1 MSNLPRLTMPWLSA
15 TAQVATPPASI
26 LNEATRHLCAGAY
39 VDHEYCAT
47 VLRDVYFDRS
57 RRLAPSY
64 GFELLSVLVHARRAW
79 LLDLGQHE
87 AVILIALASLVIDPF
102 SFAAAV
108 AILASWY
115 VLRRA
120 ARLFSAYVRFLRGRT
135 HPEEPNRIRSQA
147 AIFSLAFVGIWGA
160 ILLVLFITE
169 GAARLELVGAIP
181 LLDRVAL
188 LVALLATIAIVFACA
203 RQRMVSKLAP
213 GAKDSNFLS
222 RRLVE
227 IDEEHT
233 RPVTVYSG
241 FRPFVG
247 SGLDLV
253 TWSFAQRLLPSTE
266 DTEAEGKGQEKVV
279 KDDEPSFT
287 TPEIVDYLKKRIAAL
302 TFDPMPERQ
311 LPNLTVRDHIFVIG
325 THARDVPEYPED
337 ADFVQVMSDTTKCTR
352 HYLACQVPSWDGEVV
367 TTVYVHV
374 SLQGRTLYLEFST
387 LVLPPIRKEFRV
399 VDRVDGTGIRA
410 YSRCVAKT
418 VWKLPETLVRC
429 HLSLGTAARCIV
441 YLARGKR
448 WRKLESRGI
457 DVGAALSV
465 RELGAELVTD
475 RIARFEMNTD
485 INYFQYR
492 DVIKHAKVIER
503 RLLAAVLDFLVVKGI
518 DIGEYKQRAMTILSS
533 GILHMGE
540 GDVNVTG
547 VVGPQGTFHSGQGQ
561 EQPNDSSQ

>member
-1 MSNLPRLTMPWLSA
+1 MVVSSLLRLTTPWPS
-15 TAQVATPPASI
+15 TTVQVAAPPASI

-39 VDHEYCAT
+39 VDYKYCTT
-47 VLRDVYFDRS
+47 VLRNVYFDRS

-64 GFELLSVLVHARRAW
+64 GFELPSVLVHARRAW
-79 LLDLGQHE
+79 LLDLGQHA
-87 AVILIALASLVIDPF
+87 AVTLIALASLVIDPF

-120 ARLFSAYVRFLRGRT
+120 ARLLNDYVRFLLGRT
-135 HPEEPNRIRSQA
+135 HPEEPDRIKAQA
-147 AIFSLAFVGIWGA
+147 VIFGLAFVGIWGA
-160 ILLVLFITE
+160 ILLVLFKTE

-181 LLDRVAL
+181 LFDRVAL
-188 LVALLATIAIVFACA
+188 LVALLATIAMVFACS
-203 RQRMVSKLAP
+203 RQRMISKLTP
-213 GAKDSNFLS
+213 GVKESNFLS
-222 RRLVE
+222 RRLAE
-227 IDEEHT
+227 IDEEQT

-266 DTEAEGKGQEKVV
+266 DAELEGEEQEKKA
-279 KDDEPSFT
+279 KDEGPSFT
-287 TPEIVDYLKKRIAAL
+287 TPEIVDYLKERIAAL
-302 TFDPMPERQ
+302 AFDPMPERQ
-311 LPNLTVRDHIFVIG
+311 LPNLAVRDHIFVVG
-325 THARDVPEYPED
+325 THARDVPEHPEYV
-337 ADFVQVMSDTTKCTR
+337 DFVQVMSNTTKRTR
-352 HYLACQVPSWDGEVV
+352 HYLACQAPSWDGEVV

-387 LVLPPIRKEFRV
+387 LVLPPTREEFHV
-399 VDRVDGTGIRA
+399 VEQVGGTGIRA
-410 YSRCVAKT
+410 YSRCMAKT

-457 DVGAALSV
+457 DVGAVLSV

-475 RIARFEMNTD
+475 RIVRFQMNTG

-518 DIGEYKQRAMTILSS
+518 DIGEYKQRALTILSS

-547 VVGPQGTFHSGQGQ
+547 NVGTKGTFHSGQSQ
-561 EQPNDSSQ
+561 E

>member
-1 MSNLPRLTMPWLSA
+1 VRSLPRLTTPRSSP
-15 TAQVATPPASI
+15 TVQVATPSSSI

-39 VDHEYCAT
+39 VDYKYCTT
-47 VLRDVYFDRS
+47 VLRNVYFDRS

-87 AVILIALASLVIDPF
+87 AVTFIALASLVIDPF

-120 ARLFSAYVRFLRGRT
+120 ARLLTAYVRFLLGRT
-135 HPEEPNRIRSQA
+135 HPEEPDRIRSQA
-147 AIFSLAFVGIWGA
+147 AIFGLAFVSIWGV
-160 ILLVLFITE
+160 ILLVLFITG
-169 GAARLELVGAIP
+169 GAARLELVGAIS
-181 LLDRVAL
+181 LLGRVAL
-188 LVALLATIAIVFACA
+188 LVALLATVAIMFACS
-203 RQRMVSKLAP
+203 RQRMISKLTP
-213 GAKDSNFLS
+213 GAKESNRIS

-227 IDEEHT
+227 IDEEQT

-266 DTEAEGKGQEKVV
+266 DTEPEGKRQEKTV

-302 TFDPMPERQ
+302 AFDSMPERQ

-325 THARDVPEYPED
+325 THARDVPEYPEY
-337 ADFVQVMSDTTKCTR
+337 ADFVQVMSNTTKRTR

-387 LVLPPIRKEFRV
+387 LVLPPTREEFHV
-399 VDRVDGTGIRA
+399 VDRVGGTGIRA

-418 VWKLPETLVRC
+418 LWKLPEALVRC
-429 HLSLGTAARCIV
+429 HLSLGTAARCTA

-475 RIARFEMNTD
+475 RVARFQMNTG

-503 RLLAAVLDFLVVKGI
+503 RLLAAVLDFLVTKGI
-518 DIGEYKQRAMTILSS
+518 DIGEYKQRTLTILSS
-533 GILHMGE
+533 GILHMGD

-547 VVGPQGTFHSGQGQ
+547 VVGAQGTFHSGQASGAA
-561 EQPNDSSQ
+561 E

>member
-1 MSNLPRLTMPWLSA
+1 
-15 TAQVATPPASI
+15 
-26 LNEATRHLCAGAY
+26 
-39 VDHEYCAT
+39 
-47 VLRDVYFDRS
+47 
-57 RRLAPSY
+57 
-64 GFELLSVLVHARRAW
+64 VLVHARRAW

-87 AVILIALASLVIDPF
+87 AVTLIALASLVIDPF

-120 ARLFSAYVRFLRGRT
+120 ARLLSAYVRFLLGRT
-135 HPEEPNRIRSQA
+135 HPEEPDRIRSQA
-147 AIFSLAFVGIWGA
+147 AIFGLAFAGIWGA

-169 GAARLELVGAIP
+169 GATRLELVRAIS

-188 LVALLATIAIVFACA
+188 LVALFATITIMFACS
-203 RQRMVSKLAP
+203 RQRMISKLTP
-213 GAKDSNFLS
+213 GAKELNFLS
-222 RRLVE
+222 GRLVE
-227 IDEEHT
+227 IDEEQT

-266 DTEAEGKGQEKVV
+266 DAETEGEEQEKMA

-287 TPEIVDYLKKRIAAL
+287 TPEIVDYLKDRIAAL
-302 TFDPMPERQ
+302 AFDPMPERQ

-325 THARDVPEYPED
+325 THARDVPEYPEY
-337 ADFVQVMSDTTKCTR
+337 ADFVQVMSNTTKRTR

-387 LVLPPIRKEFRV
+387 LVLPPTREEFHV
-399 VDRVDGTGIRA
+399 VDRVGGTGIRA
-410 YSRCVAKT
+410 YSRCMAKT

-429 HLSLGTAARCIV
+429 RLSLGTAARCIV
-441 YLARGKR
+441 YLTRGKR

-457 DVGAALSV
+457 DVGATLSI

-475 RIARFEMNTD
+475 RVARFQMSTG

-503 RLLAAVLDFLVVKGI
+503 RLLAAVLDFLVAKGI
-518 DIGEYKQRAMTILSS
+518 DIGEYKQRALTILSS
-533 GILHMGE
+533 GILHMGN

-547 VVGPQGTFHSGQGQ
+547 VVGTHGTFHGGQASGAT
-561 EQPNDSSQ
+561 E

>member
-1 MSNLPRLTMPWLSA
+1 MSSSPELTMPWPSA
-15 TAQVATPPASI
+15 AVQGATPPASI

-39 VDHEYCAT
+39 IDHRYCTT
-47 VLRDVYFDRS
+47 VLRNVYFDRS

-79 LLDLGQHE
+79 LLDLGQHV
-87 AVILIALASLVIDPF
+87 AVTLIALASLMIDPF
-102 SFAAAV
+102 SFAAAA

-120 ARLFSAYVRFLRGRT
+120 ARLLSAYVRFLLGRT
-135 HPEEPNRIRSQA
+135 HPEEPDRIRAQA
-147 AIFSLAFVGIWGA
+147 AIFGLAFVGIWGA
-160 ILLVLFITE
+160 ILLALFITE
-169 GAARLELVGAIP
+169 GAARLELVGAIS

-188 LVALLATIAIVFACA
+188 LVALVATIAMVSACF
-203 RQRMVSKLAP
+203 RQRMISKLTP
-213 GAKDSNFLS
+213 GVKESNRIS
-222 RRLVE
+222 RRLAE
-227 IDEEHT
+227 IDEEQT

-247 SGLDLV
+247 SGLELV

-266 DTEAEGKGQEKVV
+266 DAELEGKEQEKVAT
-279 KDDEPSFT
+279 DDEPSFT
-287 TPEIVDYLKKRIAAL
+287 TPEIVDYLKKRIADLA
-302 TFDPMPERQ
+302 FDPMPERQ
-311 LPNLTVRDHIFVIG
+311 LPNLIVRDHIFVIG
-325 THARDVPEYPED
+325 THARDVPDYPEYT
-337 ADFVQVMSDTTKCTR
+337 DFVQVMSNTTKRTR

-387 LVLPPIRKEFRV
+387 LVLPPTREEFHV
-399 VDRVDGTGIRA
+399 VDRVGGTGIRA

-429 HLSLGTAARCIV
+429 RLSLGTAARCIV
-441 YLARGKR
+441 YLARRKR

-457 DVGAALSV
+457 DVGAWLSV

-475 RIARFEMNTD
+475 RIARFQMTTG

-492 DVIKHAKVIER
+492 DVVKHAKVIER
-503 RLLAAVLDFLVVKGI
+503 RLLAAVLDFLVAEGI
-518 DIGEYKQRAMTILSS
+518 DIGEYKQRALTILSS
-533 GILHMGE
+533 GILHMGD

-547 VVGPQGTFHSGQGQ
+547 VVGTQGELHSGHAPG
-561 EQPNDSSQ
+561 ETE

>member
-1 MSNLPRLTMPWLSA
+1 VSSLPRLTTPWPSA
-15 TAQVATPPASI
+15 TTQVATPPVSI

-39 VDHEYCAT
+39 VDHKYCTT
-47 VLRDVYFDRS
+47 VLRNVYFDRS

-87 AVILIALASLVIDPF
+87 AVTLIALASLAIDPF

-120 ARLFSAYVRFLRGRT
+120 ARLLGAYARFLLGRT
-135 HPEEPNRIRSQA
+135 HPEEPDRIRSQA
-147 AIFSLAFVGIWGA
+147 AIFGLVFVGIWGV
-160 ILLVLFITE
+160 ILLVLFVTE
-169 GAARLELVGAIP
+169 GAARLELVRAIP

-188 LVALLATIAIVFACA
+188 LVALLATTAIVFACA
-203 RQRMVSKLAP
+203 RQRMISKLTP
-213 GAKDSNFLS
+213 GGKESNFLS
-222 RRLVE
+222 RRLAE
-227 IDEEHT
+227 IDEEQT

-253 TWSFAQRLLPSTE
+253 TWSFAQRLLPSTTK
-266 DTEAEGKGQEKVV
+266 DAELEGEGEEKMV

-287 TPEIVDYLKKRIAAL
+287 TPEIVDYLQKRIADLA
-302 TFDPMPERQ
+302 FDPVPERQ
-311 LPNLTVRDHIFVIG
+311 LPKLTVRDHIFVIG
-325 THARDVPEYPED
+325 THARDVPEHPEY
-337 ADFVQVMSDTTKCTR
+337 ADFVQVMSNTTKRTR

-387 LVLPPIRKEFRV
+387 LVLPPTREEFHV
-399 VDRVDGTGIRA
+399 VDRVGGTGIRA
-410 YSRCVAKT
+410 YSRCMAKT

-475 RIARFEMNTD
+475 RVARFQMNIG

-503 RLLAAVLDFLVVKGI
+503 RLLAAVLDFLVAKGI
-518 DIGEYKQRAMTILSS
+518 DIGEYKQRALTILSS
-533 GILHMGE
+533 GILHMGD

-547 VVGPQGTFHSGQGQ
+547 VVGAQGTFHSGQAPGAT
-561 EQPNDSSQ
+561 E

>member
-1 MSNLPRLTMPWLSA
+1 MSSLPTLTTTWPSA
-15 TAQVATPPASI
+15 TTQVVTPPAPI

-39 VDHEYCAT
+39 VDHEYCTT

-64 GFELLSVLVHARRAW
+64 GFDLLSVLVHARRAW
-79 LLDLGQHE
+79 LLDLGQHG
-87 AVILIALASLVIDPF
+87 AVTLIALASLVMDPF

-115 VLRRA
+115 ILRRA
-120 ARLFSAYVRFLRGRT
+120 ARLLSAYVRFLLGRT
-135 HPEEPNRIRSQA
+135 HPEEPDRIRSQA
-147 AIFSLAFVGIWGA
+147 TILGLAFVGIWGA
-160 ILLVLFITE
+160 LLLVLFTTE

-203 RQRMVSKLAP
+203 RQRMISKFTS
-213 GAKDSNFLS
+213 GAKSPNRLS
-222 RRLVE
+222 RRLAE
-227 IDEEHT
+227 IDEEQT

-247 SGLDLV
+247 SGLDLM

-266 DTEAEGKGQEKVV
+266 DAELEEQERMV
-279 KDDEPSFT
+279 KDEGSSFT
-287 TPEIVDYLKKRIAAL
+287 TPEIIGYLKKRIADLA
-302 TFDPMPERQ
+302 FDPIPERK
-311 LPNLTVRDHIFVIG
+311 LPNLTVRDHIFVTG
-325 THARDVPEYPED
+325 SHARNVPEYPEY
-337 ADFVQVMSDTTKCTR
+337 ADFVRVMSNTTKRTR

-387 LVLPPIRKEFRV
+387 LVLPPTSGKFRV
-399 VDRVDGTGIRA
+399 VDQVGGTGIRA
-410 YSRCVAKT
+410 YSRCLAKT
-418 VWKLPETLVRC
+418 VWKLPETLVLC
-429 HLSLGTAARCIV
+429 HLSLGTAARCIT
-441 YLARGKR
+441 YLARGR
-448 WRKLESRGI
+448 LWRKFESRGI
-457 DVGAALSV
+457 DIGAKLSV

-475 RIARFEMNTD
+475 RIARFQMNTG

-503 RLLAAVLDFLVVKGI
+503 RLLAAVLDFLVAKGI
-518 DIGEYKQRAMTILSS
+518 DSREYKQQVLTILNS
-533 GILHMGE
+533 GILHMGD
-540 GDVNVTG
+540 GDVEVTG
-547 VVGPQGTFHSGQGQ
+547 VVGAQGTFHSGQTPGAT
-561 EQPNDSSQ
+561 E